1 MVDQADIS
9 AMMKLPLQLLS
20 PGGARAK
27 LNTFIFHRVLTEPD
41 PIFPDEVDAKRFD
54 EMLGWITQWCNVIP
68 LDEAVVRLKKD
79 KLPARAAAITFDDG
93 YEDNYSVAMPLLQK
107 HGISA
112 TFFIAT
118 GFLNGGR
125 MWNDSV
131 IEAIRRTLKHSLD
144 LTSIGL
150 EKIPVSSL
158 QEKRAAIFKIIG
170 ALKYDHFDVRRAKSD
185 LVWQL
190 ADVKLP
196 SDLMMSS
203 EQVQQMRAQGM
214 QIGAHTVN
222 HPILAK
228 IDLKTAE
235 QEIRSS
241 KEFLE
246 DLLKEPIKLFAYP
259 NGKPGQDYLPE
270 HAQLTQK
277 LGFTAS
283 VSTSWGVAKGTSDH
297 FNLPRFTPWDKQR
310 LTFGTRLLRNY
321 VQR

>member
-1 MVDQADIS
+1 MDDQADIS

-41 PIFPDEVDAKRFD
+41 PIFPDEADAKRFD
-54 EMLGWITQWCNVIP
+54 EMLGWITQWFNVLP
-68 LDEAVVRLKKD
+68 LDEAVVRLKND
-79 KLPARAAAITFDDG
+79 TLPARAAAITFDDG

-107 HGISA
+107 HGVSA

-131 IEAIRRTLKHSLD
+131 IEAIRRTVKHSLD

-158 QEKRAAIFKIIG
+158 QEKRAAIVKVIG
-170 ALKYDHFDVRRAKSD
+170 ALKYDYFDVRRAKSD
-185 LVWQL
+185 SVWQL

-196 SDLMMSS
+196 SALMMSS

-246 DLLKEPIKLFAYP
+246 DLLKEPILLIAFP
-259 NGKPGQDYLPE
+259 NCKPG
-270 HAQLTQK
+270 
-277 LGFTAS
+277 
-283 VSTSWGVAKGTSDH
+283 
-297 FNLPRFTPWDKQR
+297 
-310 LTFGTRLLRNY
+310 
-321 VQR
+321 